1 MSVTDSGPRAF
12 DVTHARVLAIAG
24 PMTLAHL
31 TTPLLGIV
39 GTAIIGQLGQAHLLG
54 AVALSAVVFDC
65 IFWLFAFLRM
75 GTVALTAQALGA
87 ANAVEQRAV
96 LGRALVMAGA
106 IGAGL
111 LLLQQP
117 IAWLAY
123 EAMGASAAVTEAAK
137 IYFFVRVWSA
147 PLTLGNYAVLGWLI
161 GLARTDLALALQVAI
176 NLANVAATA
185 LLVLVLERGV
195 AGAALGTVLAEAVGL
210 AAGLLLAWRLGRGE
224 PRLAAAIV
232 LDPGKLMR
240 MLAVNRDIM
249 IRTAALIVAFTF
261 FMAQG
266 ARAGDTVLA
275 ANAVLYNLVLIGAF
289 FLDGFATAAEQ
300 LCGRTVGARDSAAFR
315 RAVTLSIG
323 WGFGFAAAVAAT
335 FLAGGPQLIALMTAS
350 PDVRATAEQFLI
362 FAAMAPLAGVLAYA
376 FDGIYVGAT
385 WTRDMRNLMLAA
397 LALYFAAW
405 WSLQPFGN
413 AGLWG
418 AILVFLGGRGILQAL
433 RYPGLLQATFG
444 PGEPVTGAVLPAG
457 GRDEHQAAARPEEVP
472 APYTVRSGDKNHPS
486 P

>member
-1 MSVTDSGPRAF
+1 MSATDRAPRPF

-31 TTPLLGIV
+31 TTPLLGVV

-54 AVALSAVVFDC
+54 AVAVSAVVFDC

-87 ANAVEQRAV
+87 GDAVEQRAV
-96 LGRALVMAGA
+96 LGRALVMAGG

-117 IAWLAY
+117 IAWVAF
-123 EAMGASAAVTEAAK
+123 EAMGASAGVTEAAK
-137 IYFFVRVWSA
+137 VYFFVRIWSA
-147 PLTLGNYAVLGWLI
+147 PLTLGNYAILGWLI

-176 NLANVAATA
+176 NLVNIAATA
-185 LLVLVLERGV
+185 LFVLALEMDV

-210 AAGLLLAWRLGRGE
+210 AAGLLLAWRLERGE
-224 PRLAAAIV
+224 PRLAAAVV
-232 LDPGKLMR
+232 LDSGKLVR
-240 MLAVNRDIM
+240 MLAVSRDIM

-261 FMAQG
+261 FMAQS

-275 ANAVLYNLVLIGAF
+275 ANAVLYNLVLVGAF

-300 LCGRTVGARDSAAFR
+300 LCGRAVGARDPAAFR
-315 RAVTLSIG
+315 RAVALSIG
-323 WGFGFAAAVAAT
+323 WGFGFALAMAAT
-335 FLAGGPQLIALMTAS
+335 FLAAGPQLIALMTAS
-350 PDVRATAEQFLI
+350 PDVRVIAEQFLI
-362 FAAMAPLAGVLAYA
+362 FAVVAPLAGVLAYA

-385 WTRDMRNLMLAA
+385 WTRDMRNLMLAS

-405 WSLQPFGN
+405 WGLQPFGN

-418 AILVFLGGRGILQAL
+418 AILVLLAGRGILQAL
-433 RYPGLLQATFG
+433 RYPALLRTTFTTA
-444 PGEPVTGAVLPAG
+444 EP
-457 GRDEHQAAARPEEVP
+457 AAAE
-472 APYTVRSGDKNHPS
+472 
-486 P
+486 

>member
-54 AVALSAVVFDC
+54 AVAVSAVVFDC

-87 ANAVEQRAV
+87 ADAIEQRAV
-96 LGRALVMAGA
+96 LGRALLMAGA

-185 LLVLVLERGV
+185 LLVLALEMGV

-224 PRLAAAIV
+224 PRLAAAVV
-232 LDPGKLMR
+232 LDPGKLVR

-300 LCGRTVGARDSAAFR
+300 LCGRAVGARDSAAFR

-323 WGFGFAAAVAAT
+323 WGLGFAVAVATT

-350 PDVRATAEQFLI
+350 PEVRASAEQFLI
-362 FAAMAPLAGVLAYA
+362 FAVMAPLAGVLAYA

-385 WTRDMRNLMLAA
+385 WTRDMRNLMLAS

-418 AILVFLGGRGILQAL
+418 AILVLLGGRGILQAL
-433 RYPGLLQATFG
+433 RYPALLRATFG
-444 PGEPVTGAVLPAG
+444 PGEPATGAVLPAG
-457 GRDEHQAAARPEEVP
+457 GHDEHRGAARPGEV
-472 APYTVRSGDKNHPS
+472 AGPYTPRSGDKNRPS